1 MKFKKAPDGSWVRK
15 VERQARGHDQ
25 IHPRVEEETE
35 ISEMENGLDP
45 HRDFEQRWPE
55 LDIPPPHQLEGIH
68 VEATFSEPMMTEP
81 SFTGGPSSQ
90 PSFTELPSQA
100 PHTPDHAPWM
110 DVSFRSDPLGVVWR
124 SLP

>member
-1 MKFKKAPDGSWVRK
+1 MKFEKAPDGSWVRK
-15 VERQARGHDQ
+15 VERQARGQDQ
-25 IHPRVEEETE
+25 MHPGAEEEAE
-35 ISEMENGLDP
+35 IREMEDGLNP
-45 HRDFEQRWPE
+45 HRDFKQRGPE
-55 LDIPPPHQLEGIH
+55 LDIPLPPQLEGIH
-68 VEATFSEPMMTEP
+68 VEATLSELMMMEP
-81 SFTGGPSSQ
+81 TFTVGPSSQ